1 MLYSSLRL
9 KPLVLSRFRLIR
21 DDLTAWIQ
29 HNVVSAGCWFS
40 SLTVHLNS
48 TVFSAQQQLVKTAP
62 SNIILPVLV
71 LKGGKGELGRKVYFC
86 PLSHVTRAID
96 KIEEHWE
103 EGLYDIGFQYRLLE
117 ETQFSW
123 VHKTRCWLIS
133 NTGFRGSVMHFDA
146 ILGLYSM
153 GNPLTNCAPEQLYS
167 QTFNIKNKT
176 TWKTSYENLI
186 FFLN

>member
-1 MLYSSLRL
+1 MRPDLILNCLYVYTKQYPYSNSFKSSNNQNCIKMLYSSLRL

-123 VHKTRCWLIS
+123 VHKI
-133 NTGFRGSVMHFDA
+133 
-146 ILGLYSM
+146 
-153 GNPLTNCAPEQLYS
+153 
-167 QTFNIKNKT
+167 
-176 TWKTSYENLI
+176 
-186 FFLN
+186 

>member
-9 KPLVLSRFRLIR
+9 KPIVLSRFRLIR

-62 SNIILPVLV
+62 SNISLPVLV

-86 PLSHVTRAID
+86 PLSHITRAID

-103 EGLYDIGFQYRLLE
+103 EGLYDI
-117 ETQFSW
+117 
-123 VHKTRCWLIS
+123 S
-133 NTGFRGSVMHFDA
+133 NTDCWRKPNFLGYTRFNAMLTYIQHWIQGFSYALWCDTWA
-146 ILGLYSM
+146 L
-153 GNPLTNCAPEQLYS
+153 
-167 QTFNIKNKT
+167 FNGKPINKLC
-176 TWKTSYENLI
+176 TWTVVQPNV
-186 FFLN
+186 